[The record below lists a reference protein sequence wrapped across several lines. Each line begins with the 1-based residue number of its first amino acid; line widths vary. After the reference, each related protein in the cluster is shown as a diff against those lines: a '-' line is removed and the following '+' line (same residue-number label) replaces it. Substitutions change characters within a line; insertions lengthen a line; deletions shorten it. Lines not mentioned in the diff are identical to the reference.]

1 MSSNVFRN
9 QTIILKGVLFMSGI
23 IERKKMHPNN
33 MMCAGWSPALGMY
46 IMNTLESASF
56 FSYCDFYEITEDTY
70 EHFLDEGFDPQP
82 VRLLCAGCPNR
93 RPAYREQ
100 RLSDTFYGCKEG

>member
-82 VRLLCAGCPNR
+82 VRLLFSGSPHR
-93 RPAYREQ
+93 KPTDEEQ
-100 RLSDTFYGCKEG
+100 RLHDIFTGHTEG